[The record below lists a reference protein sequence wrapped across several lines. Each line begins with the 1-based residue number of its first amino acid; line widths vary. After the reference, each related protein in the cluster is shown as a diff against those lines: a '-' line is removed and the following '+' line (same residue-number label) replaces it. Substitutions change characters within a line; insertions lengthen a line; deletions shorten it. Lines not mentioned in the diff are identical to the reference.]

1 MKCDKR
7 ETVDECELRLL
18 REAVSEAERAE
29 GRKKVHEPRV
39 QQIIAVVEKF
49 LRDKGRICY
58 GGTAI
63 NNILPPEEQ
72 FYEKEVE
79 FPDYDFFSPDPVDDA
94 KNLADIYVAQ
104 GLKHVEAKAGVHAGT
119 FKVFVEFLPVADIT
133 FLPPELY
140 GALGKDAITVKGIR
154 YAPPNYL
161 RMAMYLELSRPR
173 GDVGRWEK
181 VTKRLA
187 LLNRSYPL
195 RGAGCD
201 DIEVK
206 NLFEPSADVPHGLH
220 SNVFQI
226 TRDVLINQ
234 HVVFFGALA
243 ARRYLRHLRRF
254 KGKPLPKVP
263 DFDVL
268 AADPAAVAETLKRQL
283 KDAGVK
289 GVRTRSRAGA
299 GEIVPPVHI
308 VSVGKDPIAFI
319 YAPLAC
325 HSYNVITVKGRKI
338 RVATVDTMLSFYLA
352 FIYVNRPY
360 YDPRRIL
367 CLAHYLYE
375 VQQKNRL
382 GGKGEL
388 KRFGSTCYGAEK
400 HTLANMRGEKAKM
413 FRALKG
419 KRGSKEWEWFFLNYA
434 PASAEGAPPTK
445 KGRKTRKAAKG
456 KRKRTRRRRKR
467 RTGILARLRA

>member
-1 MKCDKR
+1 MKCEKGD
-7 ETVDECELRLL
+7 TVDECELRLL
-18 REAVSEAERAE
+18 RDAVDEAERAE
-29 GRKKVHEPRV
+29 GRKKIHDPRV
-39 QQIIAVVEKF
+39 KQIIGIVEKF
-49 LRDKGRICY
+49 LEDRKRICY

-72 FYEKEVE
+72 FYEKDVE
-79 FPDYDFFSPDPVDDA
+79 FPDYDFFSPEPVKDA
-94 KNLADIYVAQ
+94 KDLADIYVAH
-104 GLKHVEAKAGVHAGT
+104 GLRNVEAKAGVHAGT

-140 GALGKDAITVKGIR
+140 RALAKGAIVVKGIH

-187 LLNRSYPL
+187 LLNNSYPL
-195 RGAGCD
+195 RGIGCD
-201 DIEVK
+201 DITTTS
-206 NLFEPSADVPHGLH
+206 LFEPSATTPHGLH
-220 SNVFQI
+220 SEVFQI
-226 TRDVLINQ
+226 ARDTLINQ

-268 AADPAAVAETLKRQL
+268 ATDPAAVAEILKAQL
-283 KDAGVK
+283 KAAGIKNVRVK
-289 GVRTRSRAGA
+289 SRPGA
-299 GEIVPPVHI
+299 GEIVPPHHEVA
-308 VSVGKDPIAFI
+308 VGKDPVAFI

-325 HSYNVITVKGRKI
+325 HSYNVVTIKGRKI

-352 FIYVNRPY
+352 FIYVRRPY
-360 YDPRRIL
+360 YDPQRIL
-367 CLAHYLYE
+367 CLAHYLYK
-375 VQQKNRL
+375 VQRKNRL

-388 KRFGSTCYGAEK
+388 RRFGSTCYGAEK
-400 HTLANMRGEKAKM
+400 HTLANMRGEKAKI
-413 FRALKG
+413 FRTLKG

-434 PASAEGAPPTK
+434 PQVASSKSDRSNKAKT
-445 KGRKTRKAAKG
+445 TRKKARG
-456 KRKRTRRRRKR
+456 KRKRKR
-467 RTGILARLRA
+467 RTRRTGLLGRLKP